1 MKKQLLIVAGVVGI
15 AVVAVFAQTA
25 AVSVWSDYLGL
36 HIGAK
41 ATDKISFRNATPVV
55 KSTIT
60 NTAPVLA
67 ALTVSSATITYA
79 GVDGSTNSISV
90 VTNVAINAIAGY
102 SGTNQLNAVRNCL
115 VNHGLASTDGN

>member
-41 ATDKISFRNATPVV
+41 ATDKVSFRNATPVV

-67 ALTVSSATITYA
+67 ALTVSSATLTYSA
-79 GVDGSTNSISV
+79 IDGSTGTLSV
-90 VTNVAINAIAGY
+90 VTGVVINAIAGY